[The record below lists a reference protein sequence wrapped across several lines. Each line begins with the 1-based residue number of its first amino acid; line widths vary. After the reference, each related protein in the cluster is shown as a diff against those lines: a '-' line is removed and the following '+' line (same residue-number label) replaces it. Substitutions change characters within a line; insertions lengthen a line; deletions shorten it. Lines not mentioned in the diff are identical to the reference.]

1 MTPRQLAQLAD
12 FTSANPQWSVFWDKR
27 YRVFRVTEDNPD
39 SDLYEENAD
48 PDKVLAYMA
57 AHT

>member
-12 FTSANPQWSVFWDKR
+12 FTRANPQWSFFWDKR

>member
-1 MTPRQLAQLAD
+1 MMPGQIAQLAD
-12 FTSANPQWSVFWDKR
+12 FTRDNPQWSVFWDK

-39 SDLYEENAD
+39 SDLYEENED

-57 AHT
+57 ART